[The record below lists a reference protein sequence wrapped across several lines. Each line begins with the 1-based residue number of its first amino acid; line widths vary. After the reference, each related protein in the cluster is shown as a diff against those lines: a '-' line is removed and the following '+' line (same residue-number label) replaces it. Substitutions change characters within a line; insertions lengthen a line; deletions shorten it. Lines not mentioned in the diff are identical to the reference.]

1 MRPSHLLALAASTVL
16 AVSVFLPWMRVGD
29 AGLAGVPDP
38 SGLFVLV
45 TGVAGLGI
53 AAFGL
58 VRGRDVRPWVML
70 AGLAALTTLVV
81 VWRTGPAT
89 LADRAQARAE
99 ALAIVDGV
107 AVQPPPAV
115 RVGPGLVLG
124 LVASATVFGA
134 GLTAYGRA
142 SRR

>member
-45 TGVAGLGI
+45 TGVASLGI

-70 AGLAALTTLVV
+70 AGLAALTTLANHFTFCFYPIQLGTKCINPLSGI
-81 VWRTGPAT
+81 RGR
-89 LADRAQARAE
+89 L
-99 ALAIVDGV
+99 
-107 AVQPPPAV
+107 QPIK
-115 RVGPGLVLG
+115 
-124 LVASATVFGA
+124 TVF
-134 GLTAYGRA
+134 
-142 SRR
+142 